1 MRTEYAILD
10 SLLLL
15 TILYIIW
22 LIFQQW
28 SWSRSFNQ
36 PQTKKTKTPQPL
48 KPKTENDCPQCS
60 AKKTSPPPEAQ
71 VRSTPRP
78 WSEVKSR
85 RGRKKTIPTQG
96 HACNNRKCAYH
107 QIMDAAV
114 HALVGYGSHG
124 KQEQIQDLICQAC
137 GKKFTVRRDTVLYR
151 LKTHSEKV
159 ALALALLA
167 EGMDIS
173 ALERVTGIG
182 EGTLRTWLT
191 RSGKHAEKLHG
202 VFFQELIFA
211 HIQLDELWANVRQ
224 ASQEVWLWVATEA
237 STKVIPVIRLGPRTM
252 DMAMGVVHA
261 LCRTMPL
268 GTTPAFTTDG
278 LKVYFYALTAHFGQ
292 WVTPEGASK
301 PLWQVS
307 ADLLYAQVKKI
318 LRRRRL
324 VKVEHRMLGGELANL
339 KARLQA
345 IGFSGQ
351 INTAFVER
359 LNLTIRQSISFLVRR
374 TWGTA
379 QFSPELEVHLH
390 WWRGYYHYSRYHES
404 LRVTLASPIQRKAK
418 QLPQRYRSRTPA
430 MAAGLTSHRWSVLQL
445 ISYPLP

>member
-1 MRTEYAILD
+1 MKTEYAILD

-22 LIFQQW
+22 LILQQW

-36 PQTKKTKTPQPL
+36 PQMKKTKTPQPL

-60 AKKTSPPPEAQ
+60 AKKTTSPPEAQ
-71 VRSTPRP
+71 ICSTPRP

-96 HACNNRKCAYH
+96 HACNNRECAYH
-107 QIMDAAV
+107 HIMDAAV

-124 KQEQIQDLICQAC
+124 KQEKIQDLICQAC

-167 EGMDIS
+167 EGMDVS

-237 STKVIPVIRLGPRTM
+237 STKVIPVIRLGPRMM
-252 DMAMGVVHA
+252 DMAM
-261 LCRTMPL
+261 RN
-268 GTTPAFTTDG
+268 
-278 LKVYFYALTAHFGQ
+278 
-292 WVTPEGASK
+292 
-301 PLWQVS
+301 VS
-307 ADLLYAQVKKI
+307 MILDNLFRNLL
-318 LRRRRL
+318 
-324 VKVEHRMLGGELANL
+324 
-339 KARLQA
+339 
-345 IGFSGQ
+345 
-351 INTAFVER
+351 
-359 LNLTIRQSISFLVRR
+359 
-374 TWGTA
+374 
-379 QFSPELEVHLH
+379 
-390 WWRGYYHYSRYHES
+390 
-404 LRVTLASPIQRKAK
+404 
-418 QLPQRYRSRTPA
+418 
-430 MAAGLTSHRWSVLQL
+430 
-445 ISYPLP
+445 